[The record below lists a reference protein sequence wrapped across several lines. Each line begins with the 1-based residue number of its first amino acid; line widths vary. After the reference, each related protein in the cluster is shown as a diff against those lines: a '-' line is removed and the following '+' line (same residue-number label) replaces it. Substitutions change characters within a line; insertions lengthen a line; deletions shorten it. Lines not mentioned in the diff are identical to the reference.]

1 MIMTDK
7 NLVPVGLSNRHVHL
21 SEADLQTLFG
31 EGYELTELK
40 PLSQPGQY
48 AANEV
53 VDVVGPKRT
62 LSKVRILGPTRP
74 SSQVEVSI
82 TDSFYLGAKV
92 PIRNSGDLEGTPG
105 CKLIGP
111 KGEVEL
117 SQGLIAAAR
126 HIHMHTDDG
135 AALDL
140 KDKDIVRVK
149 IPGDRGMILEN
160 VLIRV
165 HETYALDMHIDTDEG
180 NAGLVRNGDLVEII
194 K

>member
-1 MIMTDK
+1 MTDK

-126 HIHMHTDDG
+126 HIHMHTDDA